1 MKPNKNALT
10 VLFVILVAASL
21 ILSGCAPKPT
31 AAPTLKAPATLPPTN
46 TAAKPTITVAPIP
59 LPALTLHPG
68 DFYFSVD
75 GTQSMIF
82 LRNPTG
88 YTPEDFSLL
97 LDWARQG
104 GTKLLRIHLTVGWNT
119 DIFPWSTTTGAVNET
134 WAQEYDRLFDEA
146 EADGIWIMPVFSAW
160 FNWNDGAPDIGGAD
174 WQYNPYNQANGGPF
188 AEPGE
193 IFQPDSPAQQEYME
207 WVKTVVERWQGRN
220 NIVGWEILSEIN
232 IASGAPGDT
241 GVDGAVSEP
250 MAEDFTNRMAA
261 MIRATDT
268 KHRPLTVS
276 LAGSP
281 GAGQTW
287 AKFYDLEVLDFIEV
301 HPYHAQ
307 LDREIIAQ
315 VHQNLSLHNKPVV
328 IGESGFWGD
337 NVAIQPNSWIGI
349 RHAIWAGVISG
360 AANAR
365 ALWSEDG
372 WAFYGGDRPLA
383 VEYMEAYATA
393 ELPAARF
400 TDGVDFSGFK
410 PLTSTSSP
418 AVWGAAVGNES
429 MALGWYR
436 DAASEPPDWTIQT
449 IPAGQ
454 TVTITIPGTA
464 ANWQVDFYDTS
475 TGTTILSSTSVTRQ
489 GSTVTVILPEFQDD
503 IAFKMTA
510 GAETSVITPE
520 VTGNTNAIAGTW
532 SGTITNDA
540 GTFST
545 PLELSI
551 QFDCE
556 AGNLCGTFTVPQLPC
571 SGDLFLNEIT
581 AADFIFI
588 EQNSSGAAFCKS
600 GGYEYLRL
608 LEDGTL
614 SYMYSSQSSGD
625 SSTGILQR
633 P

>member
-1 MKPNKNALT
+1 MKTNKNA
-10 VLFVILVAASL
+10 VL
-21 ILSGCAPKPT
+21 ILLLIGTCLVLSSCASKPEPT
-31 AAPTLKAPATLPPTN
+31 ALPTSLPTLVPSVPPTP
-46 TAAKPTITVAPIP
+46 AITSVP
-59 LPALTLHPG
+59 LPSLALEPG
-68 DFYFSVD
+68 EFYFRLD

-82 LRNPTG
+82 ARNPTG

-119 DIFPWSTTTGAVNET
+119 DEFPWSTTTGAMNEA
-134 WAQEYDRLFDEA
+134 WAQKYDRLFDQA
-146 EADGIWIMPVFSAW
+146 EADGIWILPVFSAW

-188 AEPGE
+188 TDPGE
-193 IFQPDSPAQQEYME
+193 LFLPDSPMQQAWME
-207 WVKTVVERWQGRN
+207 WVKTLVERWQGRN
-220 NIVGWEILSEIN
+220 NIAAWEIFSEIN
-232 IASGAPGDT
+232 IASGAPGNS

-261 MIRATDT
+261 MIRAADT
-268 KHRPLTVS
+268 KQRPLTVS

-337 NVAIQPNSWIGI
+337 ISTQPNSRIGI
-349 RHAIWAGVISG
+349 RHAIWAGVVSG

-372 WAFYGGDRPLA
+372 WAFYGSDRPLA
-383 VEYMEAYATA
+383 VEYMELYATV

-400 TDGVDFSGFK
+400 TEGVDFSGFA
-410 PLTSTSSP
+410 PLTATSSP

-429 MALGWYR
+429 MVLGWFR
-436 DAASEPPDWTIQT
+436 DAASEPPDWTVQT

-454 TVTITIPGTA
+454 TVTLTVPGTA

-489 GSTVTVILPEFQDD
+489 GSTVTVTLPGFQDD

-520 VTGNTNAIAGTW
+520 VVGNTNEIAGTW
-532 SGTITNDA
+532 SGTITNQA

-545 PLELSI
+545 QVDLSI
-551 QFDCE
+551 RPGCE
-556 AGNLCGTFTVPQLPC
+556 PGQVCGTFAAPQLPC

-581 AADFIFI
+581 AGIFVFI
-588 EQNSSGAAFCKS
+588 EQNATGAASCTS
-600 GGYEYLRL
+600 GGVENLQL
-608 LEDGTL
+608 LADGTL
-614 SYMYSSQSSGD
+614 SYKYSSP
-625 SSTGILQR
+625 STGDTSNGILHR